1 VVLLENLLKC
11 LKQDKVR
18 RATMRTLLVTG
29 GTGGL
34 GAGVVDR
41 FLAQGD
47 RVLVS
52 DVRPASEAFL
62 SRPAGQSLHTFVV
75 NGTSGEDLAQFA
87 AQIQSQFGGL
97 DGLVNI
103 VGGFHWGAFAETSA
117 DDLEKMLNLNV
128 RTTFL
133 TTQALLPLLL
143 ASDAGRVI
151 NIGARQA
158 LAGAAQVSAYALSKA
173 AVVNFTQSL
182 AQELRETSVTVN
194 AVVPSVIDTPPNRAS
209 MPDADFSSW
218 VTPADLAHVIA
229 FLASP
234 EARAVSGAVIPV
246 YHKA

>member
-1 VVLLENLLKC
+1 
-11 LKQDKVR
+11 
-18 RATMRTLLVTG
+18 MRTILVTG

-47 RVLVS
+47 RVLVT

-62 SRPAGQSLHTFVV
+62 SRPEGQELHAYVV
-75 NGTSGEDLAQFA
+75 NGTSPDDLRQFA
-87 AQIQSQFGGL
+87 SELRSQFGGL
-97 DGLVNI
+97 DALVNI
-103 VGGFHWGAFAETSA
+103 VGGFHWGAFAETA
-117 DDLEKMLNLNV
+117 LEDLEKMLHLNV
-128 RTTFL
+128 HTTFL
-133 TTQALLPLLL
+133 TTQALLPLLM
-143 ASDAGRVI
+143 ASPAGRVI

-158 LAGAAQVSAYALSKA
+158 FAGAAQVTAYALSKA

-182 AQELRETSVTVN
+182 AQELRETTVTVN

-209 MPDADFSSW
+209 MPEADFSTW

>member
-1 VVLLENLLKC
+1 
-11 LKQDKVR
+11 
-18 RATMRTLLVTG
+18 MRTVLVTG

-34 GAGVVDR
+34 GAGVVDH

-47 RVLVS
+47 RVLVT
-52 DVRPASEAFL
+52 DLRPASEAFL
-62 SRPAGQSLHTFVV
+62 NRPVGQVLHAFVV
-75 NGTSGEDLAQFA
+75 NGTSHEDLSQFA
-87 AQIQSQFGGL
+87 AELQRQFGPL
-97 DGLVNI
+97 DALVNI
-103 VGGFHWGAFAETSA
+103 VGGFHWGAFAETTA

-143 ASDAGRVI
+143 AAPAGRVI

-158 LAGAAQVSAYALSKA
+158 FAGAAQVSAYALSKA

-182 AQELRETSVTVN
+182 AQELRATAVTVN
-194 AVVPSVIDTPPNRAS
+194 AVVPSIIDTPPNRAS
-209 MPDADFSSW
+209 MPEADFSDW
-218 VTPADLAHVIA
+218 VTPADLAHVIG
-229 FLASP
+229 FLASS

>member
-1 VVLLENLLKC
+1 
-11 LKQDKVR
+11 
-18 RATMRTLLVTG
+18 MRTVLITG

-47 RVLVS
+47 RVLVT
-52 DVRPASEAFL
+52 DIRPASAEFMQ
-62 SRPAGQSLHTFVV
+62 RPAGQELHAFVV
-75 NGTSGEDLAQFA
+75 NGTDPQNLSDFAQ
-87 AQIQSQFGGL
+87 QVQTQFGGL
-97 DGLVNI
+97 DVLVNI
-103 VGGFHWGAFAETSA
+103 VGGFHWGSFAETA
-117 DDLEKMLNLNV
+117 AEKLQQMLDLNV

-133 TTQALLPLLL
+133 TTQALLPLLE
-143 ASDAGRVI
+143 ASAAGRVI

-158 LAGAAQVSAYALSKA
+158 FAGAAEVTAYALSKA

-182 AQELRETSVTVN
+182 AQELRQSSVTVN
-194 AVVPSVIDTPPNRAS
+194 AVVPSIIDTPPNRSS

-218 VTPADLAHVIA
+218 VTPTDLAHVIA